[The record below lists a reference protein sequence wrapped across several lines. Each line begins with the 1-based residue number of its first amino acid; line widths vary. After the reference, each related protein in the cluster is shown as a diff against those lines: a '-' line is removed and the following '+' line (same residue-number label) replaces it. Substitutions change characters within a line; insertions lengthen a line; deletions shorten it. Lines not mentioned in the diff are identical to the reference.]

1 MIKNEEP
8 FLRFAVTGIQ
18 NAINHIGRLQPTDYD
33 SALDRFR
40 HHAHEA
46 IHALQEWAK
55 ANDIQIRESMR
66 T

>member
-1 MIKNEEP
+1 MNQEP
-8 FLRFAVTGIQ
+8 FVRMAISGVRNALNWTERLRRTE
-18 NAINHIGRLQPTDYD
+18 YD
-33 SALDRFR
+33 SALLDFR

-55 ANDIQIRESMR
+55 ANDITVRESMR